1 MVRLMATPR
10 GLMPR
15 GDLPRLLRPAPCP
28 PGELLLACACTGG
41 PPTPAGHLAQPP
53 VRSPLLSAGALCGQ
67 DLSVPSKTGVC
78 FPPSCGRPA
87 VKSRWPSGSD
97 SLGVPSPLVG
107 SPGWEACC
115 GVQSCHSSGRT
126 SLELLFSSLWSPTQ
140 WVWGVIFIMTLPSH
154 HLTTASSL
162 DVGSLFW
169 GVPAS
174 SCRWF

>member
-1 MVRLMATPR
+1 MVRLMVTPR

-15 GDLPRLLRPAPCP
+15 GDLPRLLRPGPCP

-41 PPTPAGHLAQPP
+41 PPTPAGRLAQPP
-53 VRSPLLSAGALCGQ
+53 VGSPLLSAGAPCGQ
-67 DLSVPSKTGVC
+67 DLFVPSKTGVC

-87 VKSRWPSGSD
+87 VKSCWPSGSG

-115 GVQSCHSSGRT
+115 GVQSCRSSGRT

-154 HLTTASSL
+154 HLTTASCL